1 MRNPKTTVELSI
13 PLLLRVLEFAKDDAA
28 SDEELRKVANNIIEL
43 SKVAGELGMIDFE
56 AIMGGEEALAERKL
70 MMVRAGIIK

>member
-1 MRNPKTTVELSI
+1 MRNPKSTVELSI
-13 PLLLRVLEFAKDDAA
+13 PLLLSILKFAKEDAS
-28 SDEELRKVANNIIEL
+28 SDKELRKVANNIIEL

>member
-1 MRNPKTTVELSI
+1 MKNPKPTVELSI
-13 PLLLRVLEFAKDDAA
+13 PLLLSILKFAKEDAS

-43 SKVAGELGMIDFE
+43 SNVAGELGMIDLP
-56 AIMGGEEALAERKL
+56 AIMGGEEQLAERKQ

>member
-1 MRNPKTTVELSI
+1 MRNPNSTVELSI
-13 PLLLRVLEFAKDDAA
+13 PLLLSILKFAKDDAA

-43 SKVAGELGMIDFE
+43 SNVAGELGMIDFPT
-56 AIMGGEEALAERKL
+56 IMGSEEQLAERKQ

>member
-1 MRNPKTTVELSI
+1 MTNSNPVVKLSI

-28 SDEELRKVANNIIEL
+28 SEEELRKIANNIIEL
-43 SKVAGELGMIDFE
+43 SSVGGALGMIDYE
-56 AIMGGEEALAERKL
+56 AILGGEEQLAERKR

>member
-1 MRNPKTTVELSI
+1 MRNPKSTVELSI
-13 PLLLRVLEFAKDDAA
+13 PLLLRVLEFAKDDAS
-28 SDEELRKVANNIIEL
+28 SDEELRKVANNMIEL
-43 SKVAGELGMIDFE
+43 SKFAGELGMIDFE

>member
-1 MRNPKTTVELSI
+1 MANSKPVVKLSI

-28 SDEELRKVANNIIEL
+28 SDEELRKVANNMIEL
-43 SKVAGELGMIDFE
+43 SSVGGALGMIDYE
-56 AIMGGEEALAERKL
+56 AILGGEEQLAERKR

>member
-1 MRNPKTTVELSI
+1 MKNSNPTVELSI
-13 PLLLRVLEFAKDDAA
+13 PLLLSILKFAKEDAS

-43 SKVAGELGMIDFE
+43 SKFAGELGMIDLPT
-56 AIMGGEEALAERKL
+56 IMGGEEQLAERKK

>member
-1 MRNPKTTVELSI
+1 MRNPKSTVELSI
-13 PLLLRVLEFAKDDAA
+13 PLLLRILEFAKDDAS
-28 SDEELRKVANNIIEL
+28 SDEELRKVANNMIEL

>member
-1 MRNPKTTVELSI
+1 MRNPKSTVELSI
-13 PLLLRVLEFAKDDAA
+13 PLLLRVLEFAKDDAS
-28 SDEELRKVANNIIEL
+28 SDEELRKVANNMIEL
-43 SKVAGELGMIDFE
+43 SRVAGELGMIDFE

>member
-1 MRNPKTTVELSI
+1 MRNPKSTVELSI
-13 PLLLRVLEFAKDDAA
+13 PLLLRVLEFAKDDAS

-43 SKVAGELGMIDFE
+43 SRVAGELGMIDFE

>member
-1 MRNPKTTVELSI
+1 MRNPNPVIKLSI
-13 PLLLRVLEFAKDDAA
+13 PLLLRVLEFAKEDVG

-43 SKVAGELGMIDFE
+43 SKFAGELGMIDFE
-56 AIMGGEEALAERKL
+56 AIMGGEEQLAERKQ

>member
-1 MRNPKTTVELSI
+1 MRNSKSTVELSI
-13 PLLLRVLEFAKDDAA
+13 PLLLSILKFAKEDAS

-43 SKVAGELGMIDFE
+43 SNVAGELGMIDFP
-56 AIMGGEEALAERKL
+56 AIMGSEEQLAERKL

>member
-1 MRNPKTTVELSI
+1 MRNPNPTVELSI
-13 PLLLRVLEFAKDDAA
+13 PLLLRVLEFAKDDAS

>member
-1 MRNPKTTVELSI
+1 MRNPKSTVELSI
-13 PLLLRVLEFAKDDAA
+13 PLLLSILKFAKDDAA

-43 SKVAGELGMIDFE
+43 SKFAGELGMIDFE

>member
-1 MRNPKTTVELSI
+1 MTNSKPVVKLSI

-28 SDEELRKVANNIIEL
+28 SDEELRKIANNIIEL
-43 SKVAGELGMIDFE
+43 SSVGGALGMIDYE
-56 AIMGGEEALAERKL
+56 AILGGEEQLAERKR

>member
-1 MRNPKTTVELSI
+1 MRNSKSTVELSI
-13 PLLLRVLEFAKDDAA
+13 PLLLKVLEFAKDGAT
-28 SDEELRKVANNIIEL
+28 SDEELRKVANNMIEL
-43 SKVAGELGMIDFE
+43 SRVAGELGMIDFE

>member
-1 MRNPKTTVELSI
+1 MRNPNPTVELSI

-56 AIMGGEEALAERKL
+56 AIMGGEEALAERKQ
-70 MMVRAGIIK
+70 MMVRAGILK

>member
-13 PLLLRVLEFAKDDAA
+13 PLLLRVLEFAKDDAS
-28 SDEELRKVANNIIEL
+28 SDEELRKVANNMIEL
-43 SKVAGELGMIDFE
+43 SRVAGELGMIDFE
-56 AIMGGEEALAERKL
+56 AIMGGEEALAERKK